1 MVADAQG
8 VTVDVLTAVE
18 LRDETGRLLGVLVPG
33 QRLEIA
39 RGGVVSVFDV
49 QTGRLTERRVMVRE
63 RVERWTR
70 RR

>member
-1 MVADAQG
+1 M
-8 VTVDVLTAVE
+8 DVLTAVE

>member
-1 MVADAQG
+1 MDA
-8 VTVDVLTAVE
+8 LTPVE
-18 LRDETGRLLGVLVPG
+18 LRDEDGRLLGVLVPG

-39 RGGVVSVFDV
+39 RGGVVSAFDV
-49 QTGRLTERRVMVRE
+49 ATGRCIERRVLVRE

>member
-8 VTVDVLTAVE
+8 VTVAVLTAVE